1 MTSLPMTTVVTTGGA
16 RTAGVRTAGAGPWR
30 AGLRQAMRAEWT
42 KLVSL
47 RSTRWTLLIT
57 AAGALLVTFL
67 STRSVLHHSAGWY
80 QGFDPTNQSLAG
92 LAVGSLAIGV
102 LGVLA
107 MSGEY
112 GTGTIRS
119 SLAAMPR
126 RGVLLTA
133 KVLVFGLYTL
143 VIGEVL
149 SFLVFFEGQAVLAG
163 GAPTASLGQPGVL
176 RAVALSG
183 AFLALFALLG
193 LGLGTVIRHT
203 AGAIAAFAGFALL
216 APILLHSIS
225 ESISRYAP
233 ELIFANSVAAVVRQ
247 YNSLSVTLGVV
258 VMLTYCIAALGLG
271 ALLLHRRDA

>member
-1 MTSLPMTTVVTTGGA
+1 MTTLPLTAPRRAAGG
-16 RTAGVRTAGAGPWR
+16 TAMSGPWR
-30 AGLRQAMRAEWT
+30 AGLPQTMRAEWT

-57 AAGALLVTFL
+57 AVGAMLVTFL
-67 STRSVLHHSAGWY
+67 STRSALHHPAGWY

-92 LAVGSLAIGV
+92 LAVGSLAIGT

-107 MSGEY
+107 VSGEY

-133 KVLVFGLYTL
+133 KVVVIGLCAL
-143 VIGEVL
+143 VIGEAL

-163 GAPTASLGQPGVL
+163 GGAPTASLLQPGVL

-183 AFLALFALLG
+183 GFLALFALLG

-203 AGAIAAFAGFALL
+203 AGAIAAFAGFTLL
-216 APILLHSIS
+216 APILLQSIS

-233 ELIFANSVAAVVRQ
+233 EIIYAQSVATVVPQ
-247 YNSLSVTLGVV
+247 GNSLSATIGVV
-258 VMLTYCIAALGLG
+258 VMITYCIAALGLG
-271 ALLLHRRDA
+271 AVLLHRRDA

>member
-1 MTSLPMTTVVTTGGA
+1 MTTLPITTLVTTGDS
-16 RTAGVRTAGAGPWR
+16 RSAGSRPWH

-47 RSTRWTLLIT
+47 RSTRWTLLVT
-57 AAGALLVTFL
+57 ALGTLIVTYL
-67 STRSVLHHSAGWY
+67 ATRSSLHHTPGWY
-80 QGFDPTNQSLAG
+80 RGFDPTNQSLAG
-92 LAVGSLAIGV
+92 LAVASLAIGV

-107 MSGEY
+107 ISGEY

-133 KVLVFGLYTL
+133 KVVVIGVCTL
-143 VIGEVL
+143 VVGEAL
-149 SFLVFFEGQAVLAG
+149 SFLAFFEGQAVLSG

-176 RAVALSG
+176 RAVTLSG

-193 LGLGTVIRHT
+193 LGLGTVMRHT
-203 AGAIAAFAGFALL
+203 AGAIAVFAGVTLL

-247 YNSLSVTLGVV
+247 DNAVSVTIGVV
-258 VMLTYCIAALGLG
+258 VMLVYCVVPLGLG
-271 ALLLHRRDA
+271 ALLFKRLDA

>member
-1 MTSLPMTTVVTTGGA
+1 MTTLPLTTVVTTRGA
-16 RTAGVRTAGAGPWR
+16 RTAGVVPWR
-30 AGLRQAMRAEWT
+30 AGLRHAMRAEWT

-47 RSTRWTLLIT
+47 RSTRWTLLVT

-67 STRSVLHHSAGWY
+67 STRSALHHPVQWY

-107 MSGEY
+107 ISGEY

-133 KVLVFGLYTL
+133 KVVVVGLCTL
-143 VIGEVL
+143 VIGEAL
-149 SFLVFFEGQAVLAG
+149 SFVVFFEGQAVLSG

-203 AGAIAAFAGFALL
+203 AGAIAVFAGFTLL

-233 ELIFANSVAAVVRQ
+233 ELIFANSVAAVARQ
-247 YNSLSVTLGVV
+247 DNSLSVTIGVV
-258 VMLTYCIAALGLG
+258 VMLSYCVAALGLG
-271 ALLLHRRDA
+271 AVLLNRRDA